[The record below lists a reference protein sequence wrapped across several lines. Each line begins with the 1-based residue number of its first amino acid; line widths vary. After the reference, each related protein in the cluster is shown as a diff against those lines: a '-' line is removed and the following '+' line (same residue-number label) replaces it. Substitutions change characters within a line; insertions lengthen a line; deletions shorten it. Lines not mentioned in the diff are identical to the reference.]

1 MKTKPIVWLLFLA
14 HLGSNKDISTI
25 FRLIGAGQGANWW
38 CVLFPPFSTRYWN
51 VFTSSTS

>member
-1 MKTKPIVWLLFLA
+1 M
-14 HLGSNKDISTI
+14 